1 MSIELDYTP
10 IILAGGFGSRLRSV
24 VSDRPKVLA
33 EINGKPFITFILNKL
48 ENEGFKNII
57 LSTGYMGD
65 MIKKTIGEEYKGL
78 TIKYFKEDKP
88 LGTGGALKNIGKFI
102 KQKNLLV
109 MNGDTL
115 HNINTR
121 NLIDSLK
128 GDNDIILGIYKNDAS
143 RYGLLKID
151 RNKLILSFNE
161 KNNKNKSGLI
171 NIGTYFLNKENL
183 LKYNDDIFSI
193 ENDYFPKRIKDKKL
207 YLQIS
212 RGKFIDIG
220 IPEDYF
226 KASKYI

>member
-128 GDNDIILGIYKNDAS
+128 GDNDNILGIYKNDAS

-193 ENDYFPKRIKDKKL
+193 ENDYFPKRIKEKKL
-207 YLQIS
+207 YVQIS

-226 KASKYI
+226 KACKYI

>member
-1 MSIELDYTP
+1 MSIELNYSP

-102 KQKNLLV
+102 KEKNLLV

-121 NLIDSLK
+121 KLIDSLK

-207 YLQIS
+207 YVQIS

>member
-207 YLQIS
+207 YVQIS

>member
-48 ENEGFKNII
+48 AKEGFKNII

>member
-1 MSIELDYTP
+1 MSIELNYSP

-65 MIKKTIGEEYKGL
+65 MIKKTIGKEYKGL

-102 KQKNLLV
+102 KEKNLLV

-121 NLIDSLK
+121 KLIDSLK

-207 YLQIS
+207 YVQIS

>member
-121 NLIDSLK
+121 KLIASLK
-128 GDNDIILGIYKNDAS
+128 GDNDIILGIYKNDTS

>member
-1 MSIELDYTP
+1 MSIELNYSP

-102 KQKNLLV
+102 KEKNLLV

-121 NLIDSLK
+121 KLIDSLK

>member
-207 YLQIS
+207 YVQIS

-226 KASKYI
+226 KACKYI